1 MNLYTQISDM
11 FSRELNAHG
20 RAFVNYEALA
30 GVEKKDMTIDGF
42 PAKLLFNPARVR
54 SVMADVSPEALQ
66 QRACFLCPDGVEEHQ
81 LTHNWDSPTGHT
93 YYIRVNPF
101 PIFSP
106 HFTVSSSVHERQE
119 LLPHLESM
127 LHLAQQL
134 PEMTIFYNGPMCG
147 ASAPDHMHFQAV
159 PRHSLPI
166 EDHFSTNYANAILVQ
181 ETDLQTHLAAV
192 KKVLAMGTIPE
203 EASQTGSLTIG
214 ASHAEEYEPRWNIVS
229 WYEPAPNGD
238 VQHSSMAQSAIQNS
252 SELSSQQK
260 TILNNTEQPLNHIE
274 PTPAGSF
281 HTVIFFRKESRPMC
295 FFAPEEERILFSPA
309 TVEMA
314 GIGIVANRESF
325 DRLTPDRLRDIIREV
340 ADTPYPVT
348 NSQ

>member
-1 MNLYTQISDM
+1 M
-11 FSRELNAHG
+11 FSRELASHG
-20 RAFVNYEALA
+20 RAFVNYQALSQ
-30 GVEKKDMTIDGF
+30 VEVKDMTIDGF
-42 PAKLLFNPARVR
+42 PAKLFFNPARVR

-66 QRACFLCPDGVEEHQ
+66 KRACFLCPDGVEEHQ

-127 LHLAQQL
+127 LHLAKEL

-166 EDHFSTNYANAILVQ
+166 EDHFSTNYAHAILVQ
-181 ETDLQTHLAAV
+181 ETDLQTHLSAV
-192 KKVLAMGTIPE
+192 KKILSLGTIPE
-203 EASQTGSLTIG
+203 EASQTGSLTAG

-229 WYEPAPNGD
+229 WYTPSPDGD
-238 VQHSSMAQSAIQNS
+238 SV
-252 SELSSQQK
+252 ELSAE
-260 TILNNTEQPLNHIE
+260 NTTLHHSTQHYTTLHN
-274 PTPAGSF
+274 GMF

-295 FFAPEEERILFSPA
+295 FFAPEEERVLFSPA

-325 DRLTPDRLRDIIREV
+325 DRLTPSKLRDIIREV
-340 ADTPYPVT
+340 ADTPYPIA

>member
-1 MNLYTQISDM
+1 M
-11 FSRELNAHG
+11 FSRELASHG
-20 RAFVNYEALA
+20 RAFLNYEALA
-30 GVEKKDMTIDGF
+30 GVEVKDMTIDGF
-42 PAKLLFNPARVR
+42 PAKLFFNPARVR

-66 QRACFLCPDGVEEHQ
+66 KRACFLCPDGVEENQ
-81 LTHNWDSPTGHT
+81 LTHNWESPTGHT

-119 LLPHLESM
+119 LLPHLEAM
-127 LHLAQQL
+127 LHLAKEL

-181 ETDLQTHLAAV
+181 ETDLQSHLAAV
-192 KKVLAMGTIPE
+192 KRVLAMGTIPK

-229 WYEPAPNGD
+229 WYEPAQQVDGVPPIGRPNGLLD
-238 VQHSSMAQSAIQNS
+238 ASLLDIG
-252 SELSSQQK
+252 K
-260 TILNNTEQPLNHIE
+260 FYTI
-274 PTPAGSF
+274 
-281 HTVIFFRKESRPMC
+281 VFFRKESRPMC

-325 DRLTPDRLRDIIREV
+325 DRLTPSKLRDIIREV
-340 ADTPYPVT
+340 ADNPLA
-348 NSQ
+348 

>member
-1 MNLYTQISDM
+1 M
-11 FSRELNAHG
+11 FSRELASHG
-20 RAFVNYEALA
+20 RAFVNYQALS
-30 GVEKKDMTIDGF
+30 GVEVKDMTIDSF
-42 PAKLLFNPARVR
+42 PAKLFFNPARVR

-66 QRACFLCPDGVEEHQ
+66 KRACFLCPDGVEEHQ

-127 LHLAQQL
+127 LHLAKEL

-181 ETDLQTHLAAV
+181 ESDLQTHLAAV

-203 EASQTGSLTIG
+203 EASQTGSLTAG

-229 WYEPAPNGD
+229 WYEPA
-238 VQHSSMAQSAIQNS
+238 SSPKFN
-252 SELSSQQK
+252 
-260 TILNNTEQPLNHIE
+260 TI
-274 PTPAGSF
+274 
-281 HTVIFFRKESRPMC
+281 VFFRRESRPQC
-295 FFAPEEERILFSPA
+295 FFAPEPERILFSPA

-325 DRLTPDRLRDIIREV
+325 DRLTPARLRNIIREV
-340 ADTPYPVT
+340 ADTPYPIT

>member
-1 MNLYTQISDM
+1 M
-11 FSRELNAHG
+11 FSRELDAHG
-20 RAFVNYEALA
+20 RAFINYQALA
-30 GVEKKDMTIDGF
+30 QVEVKDMTIDGF
-42 PAKLLFNPARVR
+42 PAKLFFNPARVR

-66 QRACFLCPDGVEEHQ
+66 KRACFLCPDGIEEHQ

-127 LHLAQQL
+127 LHLAKEL

-166 EDHFSTNYANAILVQ
+166 EDHFDTNYANAILVQ
-181 ETDLQTHLAAV
+181 EADLQDHLAAV
-192 KKVLAMGTIPE
+192 KRILAMGTIPE
-203 EASQTGSLTIG
+203 EASQTGSLTVG

-229 WYEPAPNGD
+229 WYEPA
-238 VQHSSMAQSAIQNS
+238 SSPKFN
-252 SELSSQQK
+252 
-260 TILNNTEQPLNHIE
+260 TI
-274 PTPAGSF
+274 
-281 HTVIFFRKESRPMC
+281 VFFRKESRPMC
-295 FFAPEEERILFSPA
+295 FFAPEPERILFSPA

-325 DRLTPDRLRDIIREV
+325 DRLTPSKLRDIIREV
-340 ADTPYPVT
+340 ADNPL
-348 NSQ
+348 

>member
-1 MNLYTQISDM
+1 MTLYQQISDM
-11 FSRELNAHG
+11 FSRELASHG
-20 RAFVNYEALA
+20 RAFVNYQALSQ
-30 GVEKKDMTIDGF
+30 VEVKDMTIDGF
-42 PAKLLFNPARVR
+42 PAKLFFNPARVR

-66 QRACFLCPDGVEEHQ
+66 QRACFLCPDGVEENQ
-81 LTHNWDSPTGHT
+81 LTHNWESPKGHT

-106 HFTVSSSVHERQE
+106 HFTISSSVHERQE
-119 LLPHLESM
+119 LLPHLEAI
-127 LHLAQQL
+127 LHLAKEL

-181 ETDLQTHLAAV
+181 ETDLQSHLAAV
-192 KKVLAMGTIPE
+192 KRVLAMGAIPE

-214 ASHAEEYEPRWNIVS
+214 ASHAEEYEPRWNIVT
-229 WYEPAPNGD
+229 WYED
-238 VQHSSMAQSAIQNS
+238 MW
-252 SELSSQQK
+252 
-260 TILNNTEQPLNHIE
+260 
-274 PTPAGSF
+274 
-281 HTVIFFRKESRPMC
+281 HTVIFFRRESRPMC

-325 DRLTPDRLRDIIREV
+325 DRLTPARLRDIIREV
-340 ADTPYPVT
+340 ADNPLA
-348 NSQ
+348 

>member
-1 MNLYTQISDM
+1 M
-11 FSRELNAHG
+11 FSRELASHG
-20 RAFVNYEALA
+20 RAFVNYQALS
-30 GVEKKDMTIDGF
+30 GVEVKDMTIDGF
-42 PAKLLFNPARVR
+42 PAKLFFNPARVR

-66 QRACFLCPDGVEEHQ
+66 KRACFLCPDGVEANQ
-81 LTHNWDSPTGHT
+81 LTHNWESPTGHT

-119 LLPHLESM
+119 LLPHLEAM
-127 LHLAQQL
+127 LHLAKDL

-192 KKVLAMGTIPE
+192 KRVLVMGTIPE

-214 ASHAEEYEPRWNIVS
+214 ASHAEEYEPRWNIVT
-229 WYEPAPNGD
+229 WYED
-238 VQHSSMAQSAIQNS
+238 MW
-252 SELSSQQK
+252 
-260 TILNNTEQPLNHIE
+260 
-274 PTPAGSF
+274 
-281 HTVIFFRKESRPMC
+281 HTVIFFRRESRPMC

-325 DRLTPDRLRDIIREV
+325 DRLTPARLRDIIREV
-340 ADTPYPVT
+340 ADNPLA
-348 NSQ
+348 

>member
-1 MNLYTQISDM
+1 
-11 FSRELNAHG
+11 
-20 RAFVNYEALA
+20 
-30 GVEKKDMTIDGF
+30 
-42 PAKLLFNPARVR
+42 
-54 SVMADVSPEALQ
+54 
-66 QRACFLCPDGVEEHQ
+66 
-81 LTHNWDSPTGHT
+81 
-93 YYIRVNPF
+93 
-101 PIFSP
+101 
-106 HFTVSSSVHERQE
+106 VHERQE

-127 LHLAQQL
+127 LHLAKEL

-181 ETDLQTHLAAV
+181 EDDLQDHLTAV

-214 ASHAEEYEPRWNIVS
+214 ATHAEEYEPRWNIVS
-229 WYEPAPNGD
+229 WYEPD
-238 VQHSSMAQSAIQNS
+238 S
-252 SELSSQQK
+252 
-260 TILNNTEQPLNHIE
+260 NNPQDGLTA
-274 PTPAGSF
+274 AGSQTSNSRRRSF
-281 HTVIFFRKESRPMC
+281 NTIVFFRKESRPMC

-325 DRLTPDRLRDIIREV
+325 DRLTPARLRDIIREV
-340 ADTPYPVT
+340 ADEIV
-348 NSQ
+348 

>member
-1 MNLYTQISDM
+1 M
-11 FSRELNAHG
+11 FSRELDSHG
-20 RAFVNYEALA
+20 RAFVNYQALSQ
-30 GVEKKDMTIDGF
+30 VEVKDMTIDGF
-42 PAKLLFNPARVR
+42 PAKLFFNPARVR

-66 QRACFLCPDGVEEHQ
+66 KRACFLCPDGVEEHQ

-127 LHLAQQL
+127 LHLAKEL

-166 EDHFSTNYANAILVQ
+166 EDHFSTNYANAVLVQ
-181 ETDLQTHLAAV
+181 ESDLQSHLTALE
-192 KKVLAMGTIPE
+192 KVLSMASIPE
-203 EASQTGSLTIG
+203 NASQTGSLTAG

-229 WYEPAPNGD
+229 WYEPE
-238 VQHSSMAQSAIQNS
+238 SNS
-252 SELSSQQK
+252 PQDGLTASETSGLISNSCK
-260 TILNNTEQPLNHIE
+260 RSFNT
-274 PTPAGSF
+274 
-281 HTVIFFRKESRPMC
+281 VVFFRKESRPKC

-309 TVEMA
+309 TVEMG

-325 DRLTPDRLRDIIREV
+325 DRLTPDKLRDIIREV
-340 ADTPYPVT
+340 ADEIV
-348 NSQ
+348 

>member
-1 MNLYTQISDM
+1 M
-11 FSRELNAHG
+11 FSRELDAHG
-20 RAFVNYEALA
+20 RAFINYQALA
-30 GVEKKDMTIDGF
+30 QVEVKDMTIDGF
-42 PAKLLFNPARVR
+42 PAKLFFNPARVR

-66 QRACFLCPDGVEEHQ
+66 KRACFLCPDGVEEHQ

-127 LHLAQQL
+127 LHLAKEL

-166 EDHFSTNYANAILVQ
+166 EDHFDSNYANAILVQ
-181 ETDLQTHLAAV
+181 EADLQDHLAAV
-192 KKVLAMGTIPE
+192 KRILAMGTIPE
-203 EASQTGSLTIG
+203 EASQTGSLTVG

-229 WYEPAPNGD
+229 WYEPA
-238 VQHSSMAQSAIQNS
+238 SSPKFN
-252 SELSSQQK
+252 
-260 TILNNTEQPLNHIE
+260 TI
-274 PTPAGSF
+274 
-281 HTVIFFRKESRPMC
+281 VFFRKESRPMC

-325 DRLTPDRLRDIIREV
+325 DRLTPEKLRDIIREV
-340 ADTPYPVT
+340 ADEIV
-348 NSQ
+348 

>member
-1 MNLYTQISDM
+1 MNLYQQITDM
-11 FSRELNAHG
+11 FSRELASHG
-20 RAFVNYEALA
+20 RAFVNYQALSQ
-30 GVEKKDMTIDGF
+30 VEVKDMTIDGF
-42 PAKLLFNPARVR
+42 PAKLFFNPARVR

-66 QRACFLCPDGVEEHQ
+66 KRACFLCPDGVEENQ
-81 LTHNWDSPTGHT
+81 LTHNWESPTGHT
-93 YYIRVNPF
+93 YCIRVNPF

-119 LLPHLESM
+119 LLPHLEAM
-127 LHLAQQL
+127 LHLAKEL

-166 EDHFSTNYANAILVQ
+166 EDHFSTNYAHAILVQ

-203 EASQTGSLTIG
+203 EASQTGSLTAG

-229 WYEPAPNGD
+229 WYEPASSPNF
-238 VQHSSMAQSAIQNS
+238 N
-252 SELSSQQK
+252 
-260 TILNNTEQPLNHIE
+260 TI
-274 PTPAGSF
+274 
-281 HTVIFFRKESRPMC
+281 VFFRKESRPQC
-295 FFAPEEERILFSPA
+295 FFAPEPERILFSPA

-325 DRLTPDRLRDIIREV
+325 DRLTPEKLRDIIREV
-340 ADTPYPVT
+340 ADEIV
-348 NSQ
+348 

>member
-1 MNLYTQISDM
+1 M
-11 FSRELNAHG
+11 FSRELSAHG
-20 RAFVNYEALA
+20 RAFLNYEALA
-30 GVEKKDMTIDGF
+30 GVEVKDMTIDGF
-42 PAKLLFNPARVR
+42 PAKLFFNPARVR

-66 QRACFLCPDGVEEHQ
+66 QRACFLCPDGVEENQ
-81 LTHNWDSPTGHT
+81 LTHNWESPTGHT

-106 HFTVSSSVHERQE
+106 HFTISSSVHERQE
-119 LLPHLESM
+119 LLPHLEAM
-127 LHLAQQL
+127 LHLAKEL

-181 ETDLQTHLAAV
+181 ETDLQSHLAAV
-192 KKVLAMGTIPE
+192 KRVLAMGTIPE

-214 ASHAEEYEPRWNIVS
+214 ASHAEEYEPRWNIVT
-229 WYEPAPNGD
+229 WYED
-238 VQHSSMAQSAIQNS
+238 MW
-252 SELSSQQK
+252 
-260 TILNNTEQPLNHIE
+260 
-274 PTPAGSF
+274 
-281 HTVIFFRKESRPMC
+281 HTVIFFRRESRPMC
-295 FFAPEEERILFSPA
+295 FFAPKEERILFSPA

-325 DRLTPDRLRDIIREV
+325 DRLTPEKLRDIIREV
-340 ADTPYPVT
+340 ADNPLA
-348 NSQ
+348 

>member
-1 MNLYTQISDM
+1 M
-11 FSRELNAHG
+11 FSRELDSHG
-20 RAFVNYEALA
+20 RAFVNYQALS
-30 GVEKKDMTIDGF
+30 GVEVKDMTIDGF
-42 PAKLLFNPARVR
+42 PAKLFFNPARVR

-66 QRACFLCPDGVEEHQ
+66 KRACFLCPDGVEEHQ
-81 LTHNWDSPTGHT
+81 LTYNWDSPTGHT

-127 LHLAQQL
+127 LHLAKEL

-166 EDHFSTNYANAILVQ
+166 EDHFDANYANAILVQ
-181 ETDLQTHLAAV
+181 ESDLQTHLSAV
-192 KKVLAMGTIPE
+192 KKILSLGTIPE
-203 EASQTGSLTIG
+203 EASQTGSLTAG

-229 WYEPAPNGD
+229 WYEPA
-238 VQHSSMAQSAIQNS
+238 
-252 SELSSQQK
+252 QQVDGVPPIGRPYGLLDASLLDIGK
-260 TILNNTEQPLNHIE
+260 FNTI
-274 PTPAGSF
+274 
-281 HTVIFFRKESRPMC
+281 VFFRKESRPKC

-309 TVEMA
+309 TVEMG

-325 DRLTPDRLRDIIREV
+325 DRLTPARLRDIIREV
-340 ADTPYPVT
+340 ADNPCT
-348 NSQ
+348 

>member
-1 MNLYTQISDM
+1 M
-11 FSRELNAHG
+11 FSRELASHG
-20 RAFVNYEALA
+20 RAFVNYQALSQ
-30 GVEKKDMTIDGF
+30 VEVKDMTIDGF
-42 PAKLLFNPARVR
+42 PAKLFFNPARVR

-66 QRACFLCPDGVEEHQ
+66 KRACFLCPDGVEEHQ
-81 LTHNWDSPTGHT
+81 LTHNWESPTGHT

-119 LLPHLESM
+119 LLPHLEAM
-127 LHLAQQL
+127 LHLAKEL

-192 KKVLAMGTIPE
+192 KRVLAMGTIPE
-203 EASQTGSLTIG
+203 EASQTGSLTAG

-229 WYEPAPNGD
+229 WYEPASSPNSLIA
-238 VQHSSMAQSAIQNS
+238 SSPNFN
-252 SELSSQQK
+252 
-260 TILNNTEQPLNHIE
+260 TI
-274 PTPAGSF
+274 
-281 HTVIFFRKESRPMC
+281 VFFRKESRPMC
-295 FFAPEEERILFSPA
+295 FFAPEPERILFSPA

-325 DRLTPDRLRDIIREV
+325 DRLTPSKLRDIIREV
-340 ADTPYPVT
+340 ADEIV
-348 NSQ
+348 

>member
-1 MNLYTQISDM
+1 M
-11 FSRELNAHG
+11 FSRELASHG
-20 RAFVNYEALA
+20 RAFVNYQALS
-30 GVEKKDMTIDGF
+30 GVEVKDMTIDGF
-42 PAKLLFNPARVR
+42 PAKLFFNPARVR

-66 QRACFLCPDGVEEHQ
+66 KRACFLCPDGVEEHQ

-203 EASQTGSLTIG
+203 EASQTGSLTAG

-229 WYEPAPNGD
+229 WYEPA
-238 VQHSSMAQSAIQNS
+238 SSPKFN
-252 SELSSQQK
+252 
-260 TILNNTEQPLNHIE
+260 TI
-274 PTPAGSF
+274 
-281 HTVIFFRKESRPMC
+281 IFFRRESRPTC

-325 DRLTPDRLRDIIREV
+325 DRLTPEKLRNIIREV
-340 ADTPYPVT
+340 ADTPYPIS

>member
-1 MNLYTQISDM
+1 M
-11 FSRELNAHG
+11 FSRELASHG
-20 RAFVNYEALA
+20 RAFVNYQALS
-30 GVEKKDMTIDGF
+30 GVKVKDMTIDGF
-42 PAKLLFNPARVR
+42 PAKLFFNPARVR

-66 QRACFLCPDGVEEHQ
+66 KRACFLCPDGVEEHQ

-127 LHLAQQL
+127 LHLAKEL

-166 EDHFSTNYANAILVQ
+166 EDHFSTNYAKAILVQ
-181 ETDLQTHLAAV
+181 ETDLQTHLVAV
-192 KKVLAMGTIPE
+192 KKVLAMGAIPK
-203 EASQTGSLTIG
+203 EASQTGSLTAG

-229 WYEPAPNGD
+229 WYEPAQSDSVESCRMVQNG
-238 VQHSSMAQSAIQNS
+238 V
-252 SELSSQQK
+252 ELSDEETTLHNTTQRYTTLHNGVFY
-260 TILNNTEQPLNHIE
+260 TI
-274 PTPAGSF
+274 
-281 HTVIFFRKESRPMC
+281 IFFRRESRPQC
-295 FFAPEEERILFSPA
+295 FFAPEPERILFSPG
-309 TVEMA
+309 TVEMG
-314 GIGIVANRESF
+314 GIGIVANQESF
-325 DRLTPDRLRDIIREV
+325 DRITPEVLRAMIQEV
-340 ADTPYPVT
+340 ADKIV
-348 NSQ
+348 

>member
-1 MNLYTQISDM
+1 MLFQRINDM

-20 RAFVNYEALA
+20 RAFLNYEALG

-42 PAKLLFNPARVR
+42 PAQLFFNPARVR

-66 QRACFLCPDGVEEHQ
+66 KRACFLCPDGIEEHQ

-127 LHLAQQL
+127 LHLAKEL

-166 EDHFSTNYANAILVQ
+166 EDHFDTNYANAILVQ
-181 ETDLQTHLAAV
+181 EADLQDHLAAV
-192 KKVLAMGTIPE
+192 KRILTMGTIPE
-203 EASQTGSLTIG
+203 EASQTGSLTVG

-229 WYEPAPNGD
+229 WYDN
-238 VQHSSMAQSAIQNS
+238 
-252 SELSSQQK
+252 
-260 TILNNTEQPLNHIE
+260 
-274 PTPAGSF
+274 SF
-281 HTVIFFRKESRPMC
+281 HTIIFFRKESRPMC

-325 DRLTPDRLRDIIREV
+325 DRLTPSKLRDIIREV
-340 ADTPYPVT
+340 ADTLPIT
-348 NSQ
+348 DTQ

>member
-1 MNLYTQISDM
+1 MNLYQQITYM
-11 FSRELNAHG
+11 FSRELASHG
-20 RAFVNYEALA
+20 RAFVNYQALS
-30 GVEKKDMTIDGF
+30 GVEVKDMTIDGF
-42 PAKLLFNPARVR
+42 PAKLFFNPARVR

-66 QRACFLCPDGVEEHQ
+66 KRACFLCPDGVEEHQ

-127 LHLAQQL
+127 LHLAKEL

-181 ETDLQTHLAAV
+181 EMDLQTHLSAV
-192 KKVLAMGTIPE
+192 KRVLSLGTIPE
-203 EASQTGSLTIG
+203 EASQTGSLTAG

-229 WYEPAPNGD
+229 WYEPE
-238 VQHSSMAQSAIQNS
+238 SNS
-252 SELSSQQK
+252 PQDGLTAKGGLTSNSQRRSF
-260 TILNNTEQPLNHIE
+260 NT
-274 PTPAGSF
+274 
-281 HTVIFFRKESRPMC
+281 VVFFRKESRPQC
-295 FFAPEEERILFSPA
+295 FFAPEPERILFSPA

-325 DRLTPDRLRDIIREV
+325 DRLTPSKLRDIIREV
-340 ADTPYPVT
+340 ADEIV
-348 NSQ
+348 

>member
-1 MNLYTQISDM
+1 MGVEGTYPNEREEVMTLFQRINDM

-20 RAFVNYEALA
+20 RAFLNYEALA

-42 PAKLLFNPARVR
+42 PAQLFFNPARVR

-66 QRACFLCPDGVEEHQ
+66 KRACFLCPDGVEEHQ

-127 LHLAQQL
+127 LHLAKEL

-166 EDHFSTNYANAILVQ
+166 EDHFDTNYANAILVQ
-181 ETDLQTHLAAV
+181 ETDLQDHLAAV
-192 KKVLAMGTIPE
+192 KRVLAMGTIPE

-229 WYEPAPNGD
+229 WYD
-238 VQHSSMAQSAIQNS
+238 D
-252 SELSSQQK
+252 
-260 TILNNTEQPLNHIE
+260 T
-274 PTPAGSF
+274 F
-281 HTVIFFRKESRPMC
+281 HTVIFFRRESRPMC

-325 DRLTPDRLRDIIREV
+325 DRLTPEKLREIIREV
-340 ADTPYPVT
+340 ADNLVE
-348 NSQ
+348 

>member
-1 MNLYTQISDM
+1 M
-11 FSRELNAHG
+11 FSRELASHG
-20 RAFVNYEALA
+20 RAFVNYQALS
-30 GVEKKDMTIDGF
+30 GVEVKDMTIDGF
-42 PAKLLFNPARVR
+42 PAKLFFNPARVH

-66 QRACFLCPDGVEEHQ
+66 KRACFLCPDGVKEHQ
-81 LTHNWDSPTGHT
+81 LTYNWDSPTGHT

-127 LHLAQQL
+127 LHLAKEL

-181 ETDLQTHLAAV
+181 ETDLQDQLTAV
-192 KKVLAMGTIPE
+192 KKVLSLGIIPE
-203 EASQTGSLTIG
+203 EASQTGSLKIE
-214 ASHAEEYEPRWNIVS
+214 ASNTEEYEPRWNIVS
-229 WYEPAPNGD
+229 WYEPASSPNS
-238 VQHSSMAQSAIQNS
+238 HIASSPKFN
-252 SELSSQQK
+252 
-260 TILNNTEQPLNHIE
+260 TI
-274 PTPAGSF
+274 
-281 HTVIFFRKESRPMC
+281 VFFRKESRPMC

-309 TVEMA
+309 TVELA

-325 DRLTPDRLRDIIREV
+325 DRLTPEKLRDIIREV
-340 ADTPYPVT
+340 ANEIV
-348 NSQ
+348 

>member
-1 MNLYTQISDM
+1 M
-11 FSRELNAHG
+11 FSRELSAHG
-20 RAFVNYEALA
+20 RAFLNYEALA
-30 GVEKKDMTIDGF
+30 GVEVKDMTIDGF
-42 PAKLLFNPARVR
+42 PAKLFFNPARVR

-66 QRACFLCPDGVEEHQ
+66 QRACFLCPDGVEENQ
-81 LTHNWDSPTGHT
+81 LTHNWESPTRHT

-106 HFTVSSSVHERQE
+106 HFTISSSVHERQE
-119 LLPHLESM
+119 LLPHLEAM
-127 LHLAQQL
+127 LHLAKEL

-181 ETDLQTHLAAV
+181 ETDLQSHLAAV
-192 KKVLAMGTIPE
+192 KRVLAMGTIPE

-229 WYEPAPNGD
+229 WYEPA
-238 VQHSSMAQSAIQNS
+238 SSPKFN
-252 SELSSQQK
+252 
-260 TILNNTEQPLNHIE
+260 TI
-274 PTPAGSF
+274 
-281 HTVIFFRKESRPMC
+281 IFFRRESRPMC

-325 DRLTPDRLRDIIREV
+325 DRLTPARLRDIIREV
-340 ADTPYPVT
+340 ADNPCI
-348 NSQ
+348 